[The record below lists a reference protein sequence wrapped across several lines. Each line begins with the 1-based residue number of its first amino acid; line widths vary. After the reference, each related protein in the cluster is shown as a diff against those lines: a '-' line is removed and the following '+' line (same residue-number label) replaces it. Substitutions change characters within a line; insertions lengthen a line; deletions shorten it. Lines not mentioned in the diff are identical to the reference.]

1 LENATETEPARKIWI
16 EKHKKLKTSDPLSGL
31 RRKNEK
37 VY

>member
-1 LENATETEPARKIWI
+1 LFGMAKV
-16 EKHKKLKTSDPLSGL
+16 KLRNPLSGL